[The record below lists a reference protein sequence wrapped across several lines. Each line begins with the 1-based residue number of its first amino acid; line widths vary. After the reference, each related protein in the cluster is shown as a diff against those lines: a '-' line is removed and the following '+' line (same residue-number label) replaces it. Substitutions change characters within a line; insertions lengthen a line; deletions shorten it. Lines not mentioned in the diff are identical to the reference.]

1 MVTTSDM
8 TTLAPSPIPQLI
20 ERKAKS
26 LQSTVSGEDNIDKAE
41 VAAAVTLPTPTL
53 RLHLNDL
60 THNATRTFL
69 SLIPDPNS
77 VLKTALSV
85 IITHLYTSPAKSSS
99 HSPTKHV
106 RPSFTPTIP
115 PTRSVTVILHD
126 FSGVAYTTGI
136 DLDSDHKEIH
146 FSLSY
151 IESSSSSSTDL
162 LSELAG
168 VLTHELVH
176 CYQHTSPPSSNAES
190 IPQPPAGL
198 VEGIADF
205 IRLKASLSPPHWT
218 RPSCAADLPESWD
231 QGYEHTAYFLEWLED
246 VKIGTGAIGM
256 LNDRLLRTGY
266 VGEEADSSDEGNK
279 DNATPDENKE
289 AGFWAGLFG
298 LGVLELWKQ
307 YGQYL
312 DKLDKE
318 KELKET
324 VTSASNS

>member
-1 MVTTSDM
+1 ML
-8 TTLAPSPIPQLI
+8 TLLPSPIPQLT
-20 ERKAKS
+20 EGKLKS
-26 LQSTVSGEDNIDKAE
+26 SQSARSGQDKTDKAE
-41 VAAAVTLPTPTL
+41 SDVTPPLPSPTL

-60 THNATRTFL
+60 KHSATKTFL
-69 SLIPDPNS
+69 HLIPDPDS

-85 IITHLYTSPAKSSS
+85 IVTHLYTSPPKSSS

-106 RPSFTPTIP
+106 RPSFTPSIP

-151 IESSSSSSTDL
+151 IEANSSSSTDL

-176 CYQHTSPPSSNAES
+176 CYQHTSPPSSDSES
-190 IPQPPAGL
+190 IPQPPSGL

-205 IRLKASLSPPHWT
+205 VRLKASLNPPHWK

-246 VKIGTGAIGM
+246 VKIGAGAIGM
-256 LNDRLLRTGY
+256 LNDRLLRVGY
-266 VGEEADSSDEGNK
+266 VGQGTDDSDEESRKK
-279 DNATPDENKE
+279 DDAGPDVNKE
-289 AGFWAGLFG
+289 NDFWVGLFG
-298 LGVLELWKQ
+298 LRVLELWKQ
-307 YGQYL
+307 YGLYL
-312 DKLDKE
+312 DRLAEENKAAKE
-318 KELKET
+318 HI
-324 VTSASNS
+324 TSAENI